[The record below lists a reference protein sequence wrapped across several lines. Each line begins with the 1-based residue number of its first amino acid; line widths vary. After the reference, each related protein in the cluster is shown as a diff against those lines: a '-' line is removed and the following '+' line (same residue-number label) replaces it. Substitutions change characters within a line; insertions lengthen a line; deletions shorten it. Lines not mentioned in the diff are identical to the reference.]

1 MPRFIASSLVTTARA
16 RWRHGFVLVLLAWLP
31 VLASAQARGE
41 ARAEALYRQ
50 HCAQC
55 HGADKQGGPGV
66 PDLSGGLAAW
76 GRSAE
81 SIAQTIRHGIR
92 VPGHAATRGGIMPAF
107 KTNAAEFSDDEV
119 RELVEYLL
127 QLRQQPGDA
136 AAALRGKANFEWCV
150 ACHGQ
155 DARGNTSVGGPN
167 LLAPRLQYGATRQ
180 ALFESIAQ
188 GRAGTCPPWEGRLD
202 AADIDTLARHL
213 AGGMAKSPSQS
224 QP

>member
-1 MPRFIASSLVTTARA
+1 MPRFIASSATTTARA
-16 RWRHGFVLVLLAWLP
+16 HGWHWLALLALAMWP
-31 VLASAQARGE
+31 VLAQAGGE

-127 QLRQQPGDA
+127 QLRQQPADA
-136 AAALRGKANFEWCV
+136 AAALRGKANFDWCV

-167 LLAPRLQYGATRQ
+167 LLAPRLAYGATRQ

-202 AADIDTLARHL
+202 AADIDTVARHL